1 MANHASALK
10 AHRQSIRRRNRNRSH
25 RSALRTA
32 LKVLSENVT
41 AGKGTDAPTTL
52 PQIYSKVDRAVR
64 KGVLSKNAASRHKSR
79 ISKRFN
85 TAAPVG
91 S

>member
-32 LKVLSENVT
+32 LKVLTEKPA
-41 AGKGTDAPTTL
+41 AGIETEIQTPL

-79 ISKRFN
+79 ISRRVN
-85 TAAPVG
+85 AAKATG
-91 S
+91 A